1 MRHNNI
7 KTLIAVAALLLAG
20 CGGGDY
26 TPKPQA
32 YLRIDMPEHEYFL
45 LDTMRSNPG
54 DTMVCP
60 NGDTAIALTGS
71 INTFPFIFEANKCI
85 EWTEKDAPKG
95 ERWVD
100 LMYPQ
105 WDGVVYLTYKR
116 LRNAADLRGQ
126 IDTSSRMLEKHYQLA
141 SGVEEQFYEDAEN
154 RVYGT
159 VYHLKG
165 NKVATTCQ
173 FWATDS
179 VHHYLRGALFLNCT
193 PNNDSLAPVLN
204 YIQEDIEHLMET
216 LRWR

>member
-1 MRHNNI
+1 
-7 KTLIAVAALLLAG
+7 
-20 CGGGDY
+20 
-26 TPKPQA
+26 
-32 YLRIDMPEHEYFL
+32 
-45 LDTMRSNPG
+45 
-54 DTMVCP
+54 
-60 NGDTAIALTGS
+60 
-71 INTFPFIFEANKCI
+71 
-85 EWTEKDAPKG
+85 
-95 ERWVD
+95 
-100 LMYPQ
+100 
-105 WDGVVYLTYKR
+105 
-116 LRNAADLRGQ
+116 
-126 IDTSSRMLEKHYQLA
+126 MLEKHYQLA

-179 VHHYLRGALFLNCT
+179 VHHYLRGALFINRT